1 MLVSSDEQDMDDLV
15 FDTNGTARDWAHR
28 PAVELYNP
36 APKSKQRDP
45 ANLLPFMTG
54 SFVLD
59 AKARAAV
66 GGFLSRF
73 GQLLELH
80 GSGDGEVFYLFNCT
94 NVIDC
99 LDESLTKRTADGRIK
114 LEAIDESK
122 VPNEP
127 TVFKAPQTSTVRNY
141 VNDAGKV
148 VLEQWAAEAGIT
160 GLAVLPLEPV

>member
-1 MLVSSDEQDMDDLV
+1 MLVSSDGQDMDDLV
-15 FDTNGTARDWAHR
+15 FDTNGVARDWVHR
-28 PAVELYNP
+28 AAVEFYNP
-36 APKSKQRDP
+36 APKSKQREP

-59 AKARAAV
+59 AKARAAI

-80 GSGDGEVFYLFNCT
+80 RSGDGEIFYMFNCT

-99 LDESLTKRTADGRIK
+99 VDQDGTKRTADGRIE

-122 VPNEP
+122 VPEEP
-127 TVFKAPQTSTVRNY
+127 TVFKAPQTATVRNY
-141 VNDAGKV
+141 VNDAGKQM
-148 VLEQWAAEAGIT
+148 LEQWASAAGIT
-160 GLAVLPLEPV
+160 GLAVVALDPV